1 MKKFGQCMP
10 MVAVNMA
17 QQMMN
22 APIRVNR
29 PNKIKTPPLNS
40 PSASAANHNH
50 AGRNGNGASRVS
62 VIHFDKP
69 GPANV
74 PNTFCEPCAIKTI
87 PTASRSGNVDQIAEV
102 AVSFFSTILCISVS
116 RTRFDRCY
124 SNRAPLFRLR
134 AADQKEEQNF
144 GKRAAWNG

>member
-1 MKKFGQCMP
+1 
-10 MVAVNMA
+10 MVAVNIA

-22 APIRVNR
+22 APSRVNK
-29 PNKIKTPPLNS
+29 PNKISRPPINS
-40 PSASAANHNH
+40 PSASAANHSH

-87 PTASRSGNVDQIAEV
+87 PTASRNGNVDQMAEV
-102 AVSFFSTILCISVS
+102 AISFFSTIIML
-116 RTRFDRCY
+116 
-124 SNRAPLFRLR
+124 LFRDVLDR
-134 AADQKEEQNF
+134 TS
-144 GKRAAWNG
+144 